1 MKKIFGLLILLMF
14 STSAFA
20 QADIEQGDS
29 ELGFFASYFS
39 VDGFNSGY
47 INLNYNY
54 YITSH
59 LKIGIGPTVMIS
71 SEDTKFSGSFAI
83 GYNFFTSGSAIPYID
98 AYWYQQDFDPENG
111 DFTDASFVNFG
122 VGLKNFFNQYVA
134 LDSKI
139 AYGLSLAEN
148 ADSGILQITSGLSVF
163 F

>member
-1 MKKIFGLLILLMF
+1 MKRIFGILILLMF
-14 STSAFA
+14 STSLFA

-39 VDGFNSGY
+39 TEDSDFGY

-59 LKIGIGPTVMIS
+59 LKIGVGPTIMINS
-71 SEDTKFSGSFAI
+71 DDTEFSGSFSI
-83 GYNFFTSGSAIPYID
+83 GYNFSTSGRAIPYID
-98 AYWYQQDFDPENG
+98 AYWYQQDFDPEYG
-111 DFTDASFVNFG
+111 DFTDFSFVNFG

-139 AYGLSLAEN
+139 AYGMSLAEN
-148 ADSGILQITSGLSVF
+148 SESGILQVTSGLSVF